1 MSKWEDLADE
11 KTIERTA
18 AALKANGIEVF
29 IAENGEDAKKKVLE
43 VIPEGADVM
52 DMTSTTLDTIGMS
65 KEIQD
70 SGKFNSVRKKL
81 MSMNRDTQGSEM
93 RKLGAAP
100 EWTVGSVHAVTEDS
114 KMLIA
119 SASGSQL
126 PAYAYGS
133 SHVIWVVGTQKIV
146 KNLDEGLKRIYEYTF
161 PLEDERAKK
170 AYGVGSGV
178 NKILIV
184 NKEKIAGRITII
196 FVKEKLGF

>member
-1 MSKWEDLADE
+1 MKWDKLASDAE
-11 KTIERTA
+11 IQTTIK
-18 AALKANGIEVF
+18 ALKANGIDAVVV
-29 IAENGEDAKKKVLE
+29 ENGEDARKKVLDILPKGAE
-43 VIPEGADVM
+43 VMGM
-52 DMTSTTLDTIGMS
+52 SSTTLDTINVS
-65 KEIQD
+65 KEI
-70 SGKFNSVRKKL
+70 SESEKFNSVRKKL
-81 MSMNRDTQGSEM
+81 MSMDRDTQGSEM

-100 EWTVGSVHAVTEDS
+100 EWTVGSVHAVTEDG
-114 KMLIA
+114 KVLIA

-133 SHVIWVVGTQKIV
+133 GHVIWVVGTQKIV
-146 KNLDEGLKRIYEYTF
+146 ENLDEGLKRIYEYTF

-184 NKEKIAGRITII
+184 NRENIAGRVTII